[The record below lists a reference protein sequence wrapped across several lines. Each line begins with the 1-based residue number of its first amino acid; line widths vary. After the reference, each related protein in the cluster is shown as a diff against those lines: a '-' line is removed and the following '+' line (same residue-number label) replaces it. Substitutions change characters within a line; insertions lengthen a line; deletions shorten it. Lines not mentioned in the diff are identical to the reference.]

1 MYQKTSVKV
10 LTDTM
15 TRRLKNRRSQRRSQ
29 DKELH
34 YTGPIHLR
42 SGGLDQRITRVNLNF
57 SSNAVSSA
65 GGKFDGAWITSQVAS
80 CSDWS
85 SFANVYQ
92 EYRVVGM
99 EVKWLN
105 RYNQTYTSTV
115 TPGFGAMA
123 VYHIPTVPT
132 AVSIDEVV
140 QNANHKLW
148 NTGKPITMQWRA
160 RGTEEM
166 AWTTT
171 ASTSSHGGIQVY
183 AEGCTASTLL
193 GCWILTFTVEF
204 RGRK

>member
-1 MYQKTSVKV
+1 MALQKTSTTI
-10 LTDTM
+10 LTDIM
-15 TRRLKNRRSQRRSQ
+15 VRRLKNRRAQRNSS
-29 DKELH
+29 ELH

-42 SGGLDQRITRVNLNF
+42 SGGLDSRITRVNLNF
-57 SSNAVSSA
+57 SSNAQSSSA
-65 GGKFDGAWITSQVAS
+65 GKFDGAWVSSQVTS
-80 CSDWS
+80 CTDWT

-105 RYNQTYTSTV
+105 RYNSTFSTSAA
-115 TPGFGAMA
+115 PGFGAMA
-123 VYHIPTVPT
+123 VYHTPTIPTP
-132 AVSIDEVV
+132 VSIDEVV

-148 NTGKPITMQWRA
+148 NTGRPLTIQWRA

-166 AWTTT
+166 AWAST
-171 ASTSSHGGIQVY
+171 ASSSSHGGIQIY
-183 AEGCTASTLL
+183 AEGCTASSLY

>member
-1 MYQKTSVKV
+1 M
-10 LTDTM
+10 
-15 TRRLKNRRSQRRSQ
+15 
-29 DKELH
+29 
-34 YTGPIHLR
+34 
-42 SGGLDQRITRVNLNF
+42 NF
-57 SSNAVSSA
+57 SSNATSSS
-65 GGKFDGAWITSQVAS
+65 GGKFDGAWITSQVTS
-80 CSDWS
+80 CTDWS
-85 SFANVYQ
+85 SFASVYQ
-92 EYRVVGM
+92 EYRVVAM

-105 RYNQTYTSTV
+105 RYNSTYTTTI

-132 AVSIDEVV
+132 AISIDEVV

-148 NTGKPITMQWRA
+148 NTGRPLTMEWRA

-166 AWTTT
+166 AWMTT
-171 ASTSSHGGIQVY
+171 ATSSSHGGIQVY

>member
-1 MYQKTSVKV
+1 
-10 LTDTM
+10 M
-15 TRRLKNRRSQRRSQ
+15 TRRLKNRRSQRRSP

-34 YTGPIHLR
+34 YSGPIHLR

-57 SSNAVSSA
+57 SNNAMSSS
-65 GGKFDGAWITSQVAS
+65 GGKFDGAWVTSQVTS
-80 CSDWS
+80 STDWS

-92 EYRVVGM
+92 EYRVVAM

-105 RYNQTYTSTV
+105 RFNSTYTSTIS
-115 TPGFGAMA
+115 PGFGAMA
-123 VYHIPTVPT
+123 VYHVPTVPT

-148 NTGKPITMQWRA
+148 NTGRPLTIQWRA

-166 AWTTT
+166 AWMTT
-171 ASTSSHGGIQVY
+171 ASSASHGGIQVY